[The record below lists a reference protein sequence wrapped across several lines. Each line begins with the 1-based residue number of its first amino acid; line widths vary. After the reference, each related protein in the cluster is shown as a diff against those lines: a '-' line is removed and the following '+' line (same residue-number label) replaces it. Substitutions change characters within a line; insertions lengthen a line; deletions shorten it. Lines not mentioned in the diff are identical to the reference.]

1 MRLNFNLFNY
11 KISIKDKNVQINQY
25 ENKGQAD
32 QNFEQTL
39 NNFSSV
45 VNQIVTNR
53 ELGTKEN
60 INQVMQFYSVLNL
73 YQQLHLSSNPQLQ
86 NQYQNLESLV
96 AKIPQK

>member
-1 MRLNFNLFNY
+1 MRLNFNLYNY
-11 KISIKDKNVQINQY
+11 KISMQNNNVQINQS

-39 NNFSSV
+39 NNFSNV
-45 VNQIVTNR
+45 VNQVVTNR
-53 ELGTKEN
+53 QFQTRDN
-60 INQVMQFYSVLNL
+60 INQIMQFYSVLNL